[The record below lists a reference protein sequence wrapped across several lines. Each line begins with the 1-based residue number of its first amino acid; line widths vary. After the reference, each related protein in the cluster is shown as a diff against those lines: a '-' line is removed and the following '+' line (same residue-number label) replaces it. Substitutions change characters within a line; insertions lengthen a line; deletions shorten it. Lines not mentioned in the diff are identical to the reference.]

1 MTLEERARRIRL
13 LVLDVDGVLTDGSI
27 NISGNGELF
36 KSFNVR
42 DGLGIRLLQKIG
54 VEVAILTGRTSTIVA
69 ERARELGIEHVLQG
83 QRYKVPAYEDL
94 LARLGISDNEV
105 AYMGDDLWCLV
116 LRRHCCSRRHHHRW
130 DSRRCGPSPAEC
142 CTTPGGHGAV
152 RALAELIVKSRGG
165 WDALVRDV
173 FYEGR

>member
-94 LARLGISDNEV
+94 LARLSISDNEV
-105 AYMGDDLWCLV
+105 AYMGDDLPDAPL
-116 LRRHCCSRRHHHRW
+116 LSRA
-130 DSRRCGPSPAEC
+130 GLAATPADGNPELDVDWRAPA
-142 CTTPGGHGAV
+142 PGGHGAV

>member
-42 DGLGIRLLQKIG
+42 DGLGIKLLQKIG
-54 VEVAILTGRTSTIVA
+54 VEVAILTGRTSAIVA
-69 ERARELGIEHVLQG
+69 ERARELGITHVLQG

-94 LARLGISDNEV
+94 VARLGLSDDEV
-105 AYMGDDLWCLV
+105 AYMGDDLPDAPL
-116 LRRHCCSRRHHHRW
+116 LARA
-130 DSRRCGPSPAEC
+130 GLAATPADGNPELDVHWRV
-142 CTTPGGHGAV
+142 PAAGGHGAV

>member
-105 AYMGDDLWCLV
+105 AYMGD
-116 LRRHCCSRRHHHRW
+116 
-130 DSRRCGPSPAEC
+130 PE
-142 CTTPGGHGAV
+142 
-152 RALAELIVKSRGG
+152 
-165 WDALVRDV
+165 
-173 FYEGR
+173 